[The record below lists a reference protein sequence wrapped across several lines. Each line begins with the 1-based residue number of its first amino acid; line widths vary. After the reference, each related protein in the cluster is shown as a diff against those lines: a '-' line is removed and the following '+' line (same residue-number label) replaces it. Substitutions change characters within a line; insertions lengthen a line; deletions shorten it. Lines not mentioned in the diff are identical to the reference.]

1 MNATIPPGLKKL
13 TGSQIVELKAL
24 RQKQVY
30 TPETVLALV
39 RRFPVYPDIGSAD
52 KLAPI
57 LKVPASVIDFLR
69 KALARLPF
77 VFADVSSRGAVR
89 RIDFRRTAP
98 GYVIVGI
105 NSVSVDAV
113 TLEGPVFSMNFA
125 APFSPARREELVTKY
140 KALAE
145 EKGLVFVDG
154 REAFFTLMGQL
165 LSDQLN
171 AYIDRLEV
179 PARLKAKL
187 EKMEI
192 ESHG

>member
-1 MNATIPPGLKKL
+1 MNATPYGLKKL
-13 TGSQIVELKAL
+13 TGPKIVELKEL
-24 RQKQVY
+24 RERQAY
-30 TPETVLALV
+30 TPETVLAIV
-39 RRFPVYPDIGSAD
+39 KRFPTYPDVGSAE

-57 LKVPASVIDFLR
+57 LKVPASVIEFLR

-77 VFADVSSRGAVR
+77 VSVDKSSRGAVR
-89 RIDFRRTAP
+89 RIDFLRTVP

-113 TLEGPVFSMNFA
+113 TREGPVFSMNYA

-140 KALAE
+140 KAMAE
-145 EKGLVFVDG
+145 EKGLVFIDG

-171 AYIDRLEV
+171 AYIDHLEI

-187 EKMEI
+187 EKQEVAR
-192 ESHG
+192 HG